1 MIQRPSHALRPRGTA
16 SNRRAGLV
24 AIVGFVL
31 TGLAASIAIA
41 PASASAATL
50 TRYPYI
56 NKLTP
61 TSVLIAWQTD
71 VATTSS
77 VLYSE
82 DLSYSLTASD
92 PAVTVDHVVTITSLA
107 EETLYFYKVVAGTDT
122 LTLGDDYFITAP
134 SGPAPVFFAAFGDLG
149 RATPEQIALASRI
162 EAMAPDLAIL
172 TGDIIYESG
181 EAANFTPQYFDIYQ
195 PTIARIPFYTAMG
208 NHDLL
213 TSNGQPYLDAFYL
226 PTNSTTGTERYYSFD
241 HGDAHFVCLE
251 VTVEGAAPD
260 AAMLAWLDLDLA
272 ASPKKWKFVFFH
284 VPAYSNGGGHGG
296 DATIAA
302 ALGPILESRGV
313 DVVFQGHNHFYTRT
327 YPIVGGAPTNV
338 ASNPFFT
345 NPSGPVWITTGG
357 GGRSLHTLVAPT
369 SIEAHS
375 YSGHHV
381 VEGFIFGDTLSLAA
395 VTPADSILDVMFIA
409 KTATTAIALADFQAV
424 GVADGVRLRWERTD
438 GGSEGGFHVDRG
450 LNAAGPW
457 TRLTP
462 ELLRGSSS
470 FEFVDRGAESGV
482 TYTYRL
488 AIMDGEGRE
497 TVTSAISAVRGAPLR
512 FALER
517 PRPNPARG
525 TAMIPFTLDRA
536 ATTRVRIV
544 DVSGRVVR
552 TIASRALPAGAHA
565 ASWDGRDDRG
575 HQAASGIYFAVVRAG
590 DRELRTRVAF
600 LR

>member
-1 MIQRPSHALRPRGTA
+1 MIQRPSHALRPRNSV
-16 SNRRAGLV
+16 SNCHAGLV
-24 AIVGFVL
+24 AIVGILL
-31 TGLAASIAIA
+31 TGLAASIAFA
-41 PASASAATL
+41 PASATAATL
-50 TRYPYI
+50 TRYPWI

-71 VATTSS
+71 VATNSS
-77 VLYSE
+77 VLHSE
-82 DLSYSLTASD
+82 DLSYSQIASD
-92 PAVTVDHVVTITSLA
+92 PTVTVDHAVTITGLT

-122 LTLGDDYFITAP
+122 LTLGGDYFITAP
-134 SGPAPVFFAAFGDLG
+134 SGASPFMFVALGDLG
-149 RATPEQIALASRI
+149 RATAEQIAVAARI
-162 EAMAPDLAIL
+162 ETLAPDLAIL

-181 EAANFTPQYFDIYQ
+181 EAVNFTPQYFDIYR
-195 PTIARIPFYTAMG
+195 PSIARIPFYPAMG

-241 HGDAHFVCLE
+241 HGNAHFVCLE
-251 VTVEGAAPD
+251 VTVEGASPN
-260 AAMLAWLDLDLA
+260 AAMLTWLDQDLA
-272 ASPKKWKFVFFH
+272 ASAKTWKFVYFH

-302 ALGPILESRGV
+302 AIEPILQARGV
-313 DVVFQGHNHFYTRT
+313 DIVFQGHNHFYTRT
-327 YPIVGGAPTNV
+327 YPLVSGAPVDV

-357 GGRSLHTLVAPT
+357 GGRGLYPLVAPT
-369 SIEAHS
+369 AIEAHS
-375 YSGHHV
+375 YSGHHF
-381 VEGFIFGDTLSLAA
+381 VEAFVFGDTLSLAA
-395 VTPADSILDVMFIA
+395 VTPADSILDVMFIR
-409 KTATTAIALADFQAV
+409 KTATTAIALADFRAA
-424 GVADGVRLRWERTD
+424 GEPDGIRLRWERTD

-457 TRLTP
+457 VRITP
-462 ELLRGSSS
+462 DLLRGSSS
-470 FEFVDRGAESGV
+470 FEFVDRDAEAGV
-482 TYTYRL
+482 TYAYRL
-488 AIMDGEGRE
+488 VLVDGQGRE
-497 TVTSAISAVRGAPLR
+497 TATSAISAVRGAPLR

-525 TAMIPFTLDRA
+525 TATIPFTLDRA
-536 ATTRVRIV
+536 SATRLLIV

-552 TIASRALPAGAHA
+552 AVASRSLPAGAHA
-565 ASWDGRDDRG
+565 ISWDGRDQGG
-575 HQAASGIYFAVVRAG
+575 HRVASGIYFAVVRAG

>member
-1 MIQRPSHALRPRGTA
+1 MIQRPAHAQRPRNSA
-16 SNRRAGLV
+16 FNRRAGLV
-24 AIVGFVL
+24 ALVGMLF
-31 TGLAASIAIA
+31 TGLMTSIAFA

-50 TRYPYI
+50 TRYPWI

-61 TSVLIAWQTD
+61 TSVLIAFQTD
-71 VATTSS
+71 AATTAS

-92 PAVTVDHVVTITSLA
+92 PTVTVDHAITITALT

-122 LTLGDDYFITAP
+122 LTVGNDYFITAP
-134 SGPAPVFFAAFGDLG
+134 SGASPFMFVALGDLG
-149 RATPEQIALASRI
+149 RATAEQIEVAARI
-162 EAMAPDLAIL
+162 EALAPALAIL

-181 EAANFTPQYFDIYQ
+181 EAVNFTPQYFDIYR
-195 PTIARIPFYTAMG
+195 PTIARIPFYTSMG
-208 NHDLL
+208 NHDLV

-241 HGDAHFVCLE
+241 HGDAHFVSLE
-251 VTVEGAAPD
+251 VTVEGIAPN
-260 AAMLAWLDLDLA
+260 AAMLAWLDQDLA

-296 DATIAA
+296 DAAIAA
-302 ALGPILESRGV
+302 ALGPILEARGV

-327 YPIVGGAPTNV
+327 YPIVSGAPVNV

-345 NPSGPVWITTGG
+345 NPSGPIWITTGG
-357 GGRSLHTLVAPT
+357 GGRSLHPLVAP
-369 SIEAHS
+369 SAIEAHS

-381 VEGFIFGDTLSLAA
+381 VEAFVLGDTLTLAA
-395 VTPADSILDVMFIA
+395 VTPADSILDVVFIA

-438 GGSEGGFHVDRG
+438 GGSEGGFHVDRA
-450 LNAAGPW
+450 LNAADSW

-462 ELLRGSSS
+462 ELLQGSSS
-470 FEFVDRGAESGV
+470 FEFVDRGAEPGV
-482 TYTYRL
+482 TYAYRL
-488 AIMDGEGRE
+488 AMMDGEGRE
-497 TVTSAISAVRGAPLR
+497 TVTGSISAARGAPLR

-525 TAMIPFTLDRA
+525 TANIPFTLDRA
-536 ATTRVRIV
+536 ATTRVLIV

-552 TIASRALPAGAHA
+552 AVASRSLPAGAHA
-565 ASWDGRDDRG
+565 VSWDGRDQGG
-575 HQAASGIYFAVVRAG
+575 HRVASGIYFAVVRAG